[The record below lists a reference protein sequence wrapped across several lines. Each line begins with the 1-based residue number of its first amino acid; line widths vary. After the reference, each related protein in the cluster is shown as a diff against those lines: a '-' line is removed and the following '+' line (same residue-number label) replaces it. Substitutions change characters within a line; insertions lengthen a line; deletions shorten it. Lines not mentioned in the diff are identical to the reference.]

1 MRLTIVGCA
10 GSFPAPGSAASCYL
24 LEADDAAGRTW
35 RITLD
40 FGNGAMGPLQSY
52 LALADLDAVVLSHLH
67 SDHCLDLTGLYVAY
81 RYDPAGPRATRL
93 PVYGPAGTMDRLEGA
108 YGEHESGSLA
118 QAYDVRELTE
128 RVPVEI
134 GPFTI
139 TPLRVEHPIL
149 AYGLRVEA
157 GGAVLAYSGDTDAC
171 DALVELA
178 RDADLLLAE
187 ASFVEGRD
195 LERGIHLTG
204 RRAGEAAAA
213 AGVRA
218 LMLTHQPVWTDPDVV
233 AAEARAVYP
242 GPVDIAR
249 PGAKLDLP

>member
-1 MRLTIVGCA
+1 VRLTIIGCA

-24 LEADDAAGRTW
+24 VEAEDDAGRTW

-40 FGNGAMGPLQSY
+40 FGNGAMGPLQSH
-52 LALADLDAVVLSHLH
+52 LALSDLDAVVLSHLH

-81 RYDPAGPRATRL
+81 RYHPAGPPAQRL
-93 PVYGPAGTMDRLEGA
+93 PVYGPVGTMDRLEGA

-118 QAYDVRELTE
+118 LAYDVRELGE
-128 RVPVEI
+128 RVPVQI

-139 TPLRVEHPIL
+139 TPVRVVHPIL

-171 DALVELA
+171 DGLVEVA

-195 LERGIHLTG
+195 LDRGIHLTG
-204 RRAGEAAAA
+204 RRAGQAAAA
-213 AGVRA
+213 AGARR
-218 LMLTHQPVWTDPDVV
+218 LMLTHQPVWTDPEVV
-233 AAEARAVYP
+233 AAEARAVYS
-242 GPVDIAR
+242 GPVEIAR
-249 PGAKLDLP
+249 PGLKLDLP